1 MQQEAF
7 RAKLKLYL
15 RLIGQSQKSLA
26 AELGLNADV
35 LSHKL
40 NGISNSQLTRAEIR
54 QTMLILAQWLA
65 FSTQAEVIEMLSYVD
80 MGRQHFSEAE
90 WQQPPLSTLVSSP
103 SHSAERRVPPSPV
116 GIPAPLTSLIGRE
129 AALEQIRELLRDTGA
144 RLITLTGTGGV
155 GKTRLAVEL
164 AMDSQDD
171 YSGGIYFVS
180 LVTITAPNYVLPVIG
195 RTLKIAGDTPD
206 TMREQIL
213 TTLRQGRVLLV
224 LDNFEH
230 VLGAAGVIAE
240 LLTEAPNLTVL
251 VTSRTPLQL
260 YGEYEFAVP
269 PLDVPDLSSTPTLRV
284 LQVSAAIRLFLAR
297 ARTVQPGFALTPD
310 NVEHVATICV
320 QLDGLPLA
328 LELAAARMRRL
339 SLDAVLSHMD
349 NRLGLLVGGSKNM
362 PERHQTLRSA
372 LEWSEGLLKG
382 ADRRVFHILG
392 VFVGGWTVEAAKQV
406 SQMDQDADDLLD
418 RLADKSLIVKS
429 ADNGNGEQRF
439 QMLETIRE
447 FALMRLSETGADETV
462 HEHYAS
468 YFLEMVEH
476 AEPEL
481 VGTQQQH
488 WLDRIEIEYPNI
500 RAVLQ
505 WATSKERFDVLG
517 RIGAALW
524 RFWWLHGYVNEGRQW
539 IAETLVN
546 EHQIPVVYLGKLY
559 QGAGSLAWVQGDYDV
574 AEAAFTRSLDIFR
587 VHEDRAGIAG
597 ALNNLGVITLYHG
610 DYVQAAERYERSLEL
625 RRAIGDRWG
634 TGISLNNLG
643 EIRHIQGDYYWC
655 HPAP

>member
-1 MQQEAF
+1 MQREAF

-15 RLIGQSQKSLA
+15 RLIGQSQKALA

-40 NGISNSQLTRAEIR
+40 NGISNSQLTHAEIR
-54 QTMLILAQWLA
+54 QIILILAQWLA

-90 WQQPPLSTLVSSP
+90 WQQPPLSMLLSSP
-103 SHSAERRVPPSPV
+103 SHSAERKFPPSLV

-129 AALEQIRELLRDTGA
+129 AVLEQIRELLRDTGA

-164 AMDSQDD
+164 AMDSQED
-171 YSGGIYFVS
+171 YTGGIYFVS

-230 VLGAAGVIAE
+230 VLGAAGLIAD
-240 LLTEAPNLTVL
+240 LLTEAPSLTVL

-269 PLDVPDLSSTPTLRV
+269 PLDVPDLSSTPTLRI
-284 LQVSAAIRLFLAR
+284 LQMSAAIRLFLAR
-297 ARTVQPGFALTPD
+297 VRAVQPGFTLTPD
-310 NVEHVATICV
+310 NAEHVATICV

-349 NRLGLLVGGSKNM
+349 NRLGLLVGGPKNM

-382 ADRRVFHILG
+382 EDRRVFHTLG
-392 VFVGGWTVEAAKQV
+392 VFVGGWTVEAATQLG
-406 SQMDQDADDLLD
+406 QMDQDADDLLD
-418 RLADKSLIVKS
+418 RLADKSLIVKNG
-429 ADNGNGEQRF
+429 DNGNGELRF

-447 FALMRLSETGADETV
+447 FALLRLIETGADETV
-462 HEHYAS
+462 RGHHAS
-468 YFLEMVEH
+468 YF
-476 AEPEL
+476 
-481 VGTQQQH
+481 
-488 WLDRIEIEYPNI
+488 
-500 RAVLQ
+500 
-505 WATSKERFDVLG
+505 
-517 RIGAALW
+517 W
-524 RFWWLHGYVNEGRQW
+524 RWSSV
-539 IAETLVN
+539 
-546 EHQIPVVYLGKLY
+546 P
-559 QGAGSLAWVQGDYDV
+559 S
-574 AEAAFTRSLDIFR
+574 RS
-587 VHEDRAGIAG
+587 
-597 ALNNLGVITLYHG
+597 
-610 DYVQAAERYERSLEL
+610 
-625 RRAIGDRWG
+625 
-634 TGISLNNLG
+634 
-643 EIRHIQGDYYWC
+643 
-655 HPAP
+655 